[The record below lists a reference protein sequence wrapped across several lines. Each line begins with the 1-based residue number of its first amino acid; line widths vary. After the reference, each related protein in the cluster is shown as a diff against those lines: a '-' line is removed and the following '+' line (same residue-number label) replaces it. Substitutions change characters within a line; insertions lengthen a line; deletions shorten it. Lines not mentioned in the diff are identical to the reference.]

1 MQYLLCTTLYDSSTT
16 PALLCTAKNYS
27 VLFQYYSRTTK
38 YYNIPLYYK
47 VLLQC
52 YSVLKST
59 TPELLCTKVAL
70 TIDPPHI
77 WNIIYIAR
85 SNRCH
90 PPASPNIAP
99 ATQNDS
105 HHWSSHIWNVS
116 FNARRSRHHPPTSP
130 NTAPATQNCNPKS
143 KRNLPKLVDDS
154 SMIRVR
160 LSMELQN
167 WTRPLAEVTAPP
179 IGNAFPIKNMSCSS
193 YLSKFHQI
201 LRLPKKMKMQHHQVL
216 PLPWTVTLQH
226 HQMLRLPRKM
236 TLMIEPAHIRNVI
249 HIAQRNRQHPPPHQI
264 LRLPRKT
271 ALPNLR
277 EFCGKQLKPHF
288 QRAAD
293 LTMIR
298 AWSDHDP
305 NMNSS
310 SRTRPFAGV
319 TFRGS
324 GRILY
329 WALRLS
335 IQVSPGA
342 VPATKSHTPTSP
354 NAAPPTKIHTPTPPN
369 AAPAT
374 KNDTPTAPN
383 TAPATKNDSH
393 DWSCSHMKRHLQR
406 AEQQESPSNFTKY
419 CACNAKWLS
428 WLTLLTYETSSTSS
442 TARGGGGS
450 FKNIGNV

>member
-1 MQYLLCTTLYDSSTT
+1 MLQFYSVLMQYLLCTTLYDSSTT

-167 WTRPLAEVTAPP
+167 WTRPLAEVTVPP
-179 IGNAFPIKNMSCSS
+179 IGNAFPIK
-193 YLSKFHQI
+193 
-201 LRLPKKMKMQHHQVL
+201 
-216 PLPWTVTLQH
+216 
-226 HQMLRLPRKM
+226 
-236 TLMIEPAHIRNVI
+236 
-249 HIAQRNRQHPPPHQI
+249 
-264 LRLPRKT
+264 KT
-271 ALPNLR
+271 CR
-277 EFCGKQLKPHF
+277 
-288 QRAAD
+288 
-293 LTMIR
+293 
-298 AWSDHDP
+298 
-305 NMNSS
+305 
-310 SRTRPFAGV
+310 
-319 TFRGS
+319 
-324 GRILY
+324 
-329 WALRLS
+329 
-335 IQVSPGA
+335 
-342 VPATKSHTPTSP
+342 
-354 NAAPPTKIHTPTPPN
+354 
-369 AAPAT
+369 APAIY
-374 KNDTPTAPN
+374 P
-383 TAPATKNDSH
+383 
-393 DWSCSHMKRHLQR
+393 
-406 AEQQESPSNFTKY
+406 NFTKY
-419 CACNAKWLS
+419 CACQKKWKCNITKCCPCHERWHCNITKCCACHEKWLS
-428 WLTLLTYETSSTSS
+428 WLNLLTYETSFTLRSATGSTLHLTKYCACHAKLHSQ
-442 TARGGGGS
+442 
-450 FKNIGNV
+450 I